1 MLIVFPLRAFI
12 HVSQARQVLI
22 PCLCQGVLINSWWA
36 GQANPASPFTNMQP
50 AEGTTITDVDTSY
63 MVVPFVYFLNLLLSH
78 RLDQERL
85 NLKDKTKLVS

>member
-1 MLIVFPLRAFI
+1 MITPGGLGKQIQPF
-12 HVSQARQVLI
+12 HSQH
-22 PCLCQGVLINSWWA
+22 
-36 GQANPASPFTNMQP
+36 MKP
-50 AEGTTITDVDTSY
+50 AEDTAITGMDTSY